1 MNPVLIGLII
11 VLFIIGLFYLIIRN
25 IKISSLNKALQANN
39 TELIL
44 TLTNDSGMR
53 RFLSEYVLDLYAA
66 RAYLLKKNETALMN
80 HLRMMMKKEYN
91 EKDTEQYLTLY
102 YHLFIHLKKKDQAEE
117 LLDRIQNT
125 NNQKL
130 IQYSEWTK
138 EVLLEGHSDLCSKIE
153 EAIENKDYYGFP
165 LGTCVYLLGISKKR
179 LGINNEAIEYLDMA
193 KDIFLKDDVYIS
205 DVQKEIDELH
215 QMGFQ
220 SQPKSN
226 RNR

>member
-1 MNPVLIGLII
+1 MNPIMIIIIICLSVIGLI
-11 VLFIIGLFYLIIRN
+11 YLIIRN
-25 IKISSLNKALQANN
+25 FKLNSLNKALKAKD
-39 TELIL
+39 TERIL
-44 TLTNDSGMR
+44 SLSLDKVMK
-53 RFLSEYVLDLYAA
+53 FFVSEYVLDLYAA
-66 RAYLLKKNETALMN
+66 RAYLLKKDETALMN

-91 EKDTEQYLTLY
+91 EKDTEQYLILY
-102 YHLFIHLKKKDQAEE
+102 YHLFIHLNKKEYAEE
-117 LLDRIQNT
+117 LLVRIQNT

-138 EVLLEGHSDLCSKIE
+138 EVLLDGRSDLCFKIE

-220 SQPKSN
+220 SQS
-226 RNR
+226 